1 MSGEVGM
8 TRTLATVL
16 LGVFIA
22 LGTVCSA
29 CGGETAGTPIPT
41 AMPSLSPTPNIPTPA
56 PSVSSIPILIG
67 YVTYDGKQ
75 YACYNESAV
84 LSDLLKSSAPFRSFY
99 NAKRASMPAQ
109 ILWVQDQYHVLPFNV
124 PAMTDPANNITML
137 KNMPAT
143 IDDSFIIAHE
153 LCTYLQQAEGFRGPE
168 ATDLAKG
175 TGNESIANS
184 IASSLSTM
192 VSTSVRDNMLKPYF
206 DLTKAYN
213 IYLDGFL
220 TEPAWPHATLPD
232 KVSWMSFYVQM
243 MLYWNDVLGYKF
255 TGQFEKSYD
264 QKYADILDDSNKML
278 NVVKTNRYDTP
289 EEWATLFRK
298 IIKEFDLGAWIK
310 YEGNTTT

>member
-1 MSGEVGM
+1 MIRILG
-8 TRTLATVL
+8 TIL
-16 LGVFIA
+16 LLVFIVFGA
-22 LGTVCSA
+22 VSSA
-29 CGGETAGTPIPT
+29 CGGGMAPTPTPT
-41 AMPSLSPTPNIPTPA
+41 ATPAVSPTPVLTPTPA

-67 YVTYDGKQ
+67 YVTYDGQ
-75 YACYNESAV
+75 RYACYNESAV
-84 LSDLLKSSAPFRSFY
+84 LSDLLKSSTPFRSFY

-109 ILWVQDQYHVLPFNV
+109 ILWAQDQYHVLPFNV
-124 PAMTDPANNITML
+124 PAMTDPANNITIL
-137 KNMPAT
+137 KNMPPT
-143 IDDSFIIAHE
+143 VDDSFIIAHE
-153 LCTYLQQAEGFRGPE
+153 LCTYLQQAEGFRDPE
-168 ATDLAKG
+168 ATDLAKR

-206 DLTKAYN
+206 DLTKAYH

-232 KVSWMSFYVQM
+232 KVSWMTFYVQM

-278 NVVKTNRYDTP
+278 NVVKTNGYDKP
-289 EEWATLFRK
+289 EEWATLFPK
-298 IIKEFDLGAWIK
+298 IIKEFDLGDWII
-310 YEGNTTT
+310 YEGNTTTPQAT